1 MLVVLRVKDI
11 PPFQWGIFFCLNYSL
26 SYAAMR
32 QLICFVVVLL
42 VSAGLYAQTL
52 GGRTAYNFLKFPASP
67 QQSAL
72 GGINLT
78 NESNDVSLAFSNPA
92 QLDSS
97 MHTQMAANFNSLYA
111 GVNNVH
117 WMMAFRSKK
126 LNTNFAA
133 GILYFDYGT
142 TQQTD
147 ASGNIEGVY
156 RPRDFVVQ
164 VQASREY
171 LTRWKYG
178 VSLKFLA
185 SNYGPYRSSAIAA
198 DVGVL
203 YRDSTH
209 LFQASIVAV
218 NMGGQLK
225 RYNPAEPEELPFDLQ
240 AGISKR
246 LAKAPIRFSV
256 TAHHLHRFDILY
268 NDTLF
273 NNENG
278 FENASTKKI
287 TLDKIFQHFVFAT
300 QILIGERVEVT
311 AAYNILR
318 GRELKVSSGGNGLT
332 GFSMGAGV
340 LFSKLQF
347 RYARTH
353 FQNNTAYNQIGLTMP
368 LNKYFGLGSWGEKV
382 GW

>member
-1 MLVVLRVKDI
+1 MIRLVCIVGL
-11 PPFQWGIFFCLNYSL
+11 FFINSSL
-26 SYAAMR
+26 
-32 QLICFVVVLL
+32 F
-42 VSAGLYAQTL
+42 AQTL
-52 GGRTAYNFLKFPASP
+52 GGSSAYNFLRFPASP
-67 QQSAL
+67 QLSAL

-78 NESNDVSLAFSNPA
+78 NYSNDLSLAFSNPA
-92 QLDSS
+92 QLDSA
-97 MHTQMAANFNSLYA
+97 MHTQMVANFNSLAA
-111 GVNNVH
+111 GINNVH
-117 WMMAFRSKK
+117 WMLAYRHPK
-126 LNTNFAA
+126 LQTNFAV
-133 GILYFDYGT
+133 GVLYFDYGS

-156 RPRDFVVQ
+156 RPRDYVVQ
-164 VQASREY
+164 LMASREY
-171 LTRWKYG
+171 LNRWKYG
-178 VSLKFLA
+178 LTLKFVA
-185 SNYGPYRSSAIAA
+185 SNYGMYRSSAIAA

-203 YRDSTH
+203 YRDTANF
-209 LFQASIVAV
+209 LQASIVAV

-225 RYNPAEPEELPFDLQ
+225 RYNPAEQEELPFDLQ

-278 FENASTKKI
+278 FENSSTKKF
-287 TLDKIFQHFVFAT
+287 TLDKLFQHFVFAT
-300 QILIGERVEVT
+300 QVLIGERVEVT
-311 AAYNILR
+311 AAYNVLR
-318 GRELKVSSGGNGLT
+318 GRELKVTNGGNGLT
-332 GFSMGAGV
+332 GFSLGAGV
-340 LFSKLQF
+340 LFSKLQL

-368 LNKYFGLGSWGEKV
+368 LNQSFGLGSWGEKV

>member
-1 MLVVLRVKDI
+1 MPVGFRSKEYLS
-11 PPFQWGIFFCLNYSL
+11 FQWGIFFCLNYSL
-26 SYAAMR
+26 VTSAMR
-32 QLICFVVVLL
+32 RLICFVVVSF
-42 VSAGLYAQTL
+42 VSAGLFAQTL

-78 NESNDVSLAFSNPA
+78 NESNDVSRAFSNPA
-92 QLDSS
+92 QLDSG
-97 MHTQMAANFNSLYA
+97 MHTQMAANFNALYA
-111 GVNNVH
+111 GVKNVH
-117 WMMAFRSKK
+117 WMIAFRNKK

-133 GILYFDYGT
+133 GIMYFDYGT

-171 LTRWKYG
+171 LNRWKYG

-185 SNYGPYRSSAIAA
+185 SNYGSYRSSAIAA

-203 YRDSTH
+203 YRDTANF
-209 LFQASIVAV
+209 LQASIVAV

-240 AGISKR
+240 IGISKR

-273 NNENG
+273 NNDNG
-278 FENASTKKI
+278 YENASTKKI

-311 AAYNILR
+311 AAYNIFR
-318 GRELKVSSGGNGLT
+318 GRELKVSNGGNGLT
-332 GFSMGAGV
+332 GFSLGAGV

-347 RYARTH
+347 RYARTY